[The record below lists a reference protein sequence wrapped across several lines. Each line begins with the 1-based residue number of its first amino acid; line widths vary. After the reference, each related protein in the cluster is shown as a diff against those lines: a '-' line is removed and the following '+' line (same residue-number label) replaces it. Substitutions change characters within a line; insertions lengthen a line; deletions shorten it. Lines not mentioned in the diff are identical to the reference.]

1 MSSGLPINSF
11 KQAKEYRDRYLANLA
26 LEVQNDNYNLQAN
39 QVFKQTGQVS
49 RPPDMRT
56 TTEKLADLEKL
67 KVELRSKFGTI
78 SDQAGEVVD
87 ALTPDE
93 IVFASQQADQI
104 VADLKPKFAK
114 GVPSYALLG
123 YIRQLRRKFMQTS
136 GVSFSMQESTAEQ
149 LLNAV
154 KRGVE
159 ILGAN
164 PGAFAPVIV
173 QPGMPSIQPSVP
185 GMPGMSADEE
195 RRMQEEAEQQE
206 ASSREKRRRAKQIAD
221 EALEWLTT
229 NAANRRFDELSK
241 GVQEE
246 IRRLQATE
254 FAKSPTGPEV
264 TPGVLAKFKKD
275 PAIQQL
281 ASNWIPSLD
290 ELNNYPA
297 SSPISRM
304 SNEYPAESP
313 SIAFEFLKMWAK
325 SQPQEVKDNFQ
336 SGWEKKRKLDTLMR
350 ALRPGFASA
359 AAPGGE
365 EIVMEEEILAP
376 GAQPTSA
383 PQMEGKG
390 FRRGLILAPPSR
402 MPRKTIMGKGLK
414 STPYSKKKR
423 VIKIDESKGISTKPT
438 FVRFGKYVIN
448 TNKLGAGLMD
458 IRTINGAS
466 IKKYPVKQLS
476 MKLSKIINRIVG
488 GRLPDTYDIQEL
500 EEDDNAYLYN
510 LAMDSNIN
518 DRLNIPTPKR
528 SKDSEEMNRF
538 EILKG
543 QIVAGNDSR
552 ELVKEFK
559 QLLVKFSNDGRIKKA
574 EAREIL
580 LDLASM
586 GY

>member
-1 MSSGLPINSF
+1 MSSGLPINTF
-11 KQAKEYRDRYLANLA
+11 NQAKEYRDRYLANLA

-39 QVFKQTGQVS
+39 QVYKQTGQVA
-49 RPPDMRT
+49 RPPDMRS

-104 VADLKPKFAK
+104 VSDLKPKFSK

-136 GVSFSMQESTAEQ
+136 GVSFTMQESTAEQ

-154 KRGVE
+154 KKGVD

-164 PGAFAPVIV
+164 PGPFAPVIIQQQQ
-173 QPGMPSIQPSVP
+173 QPMMPMPNQPARVITDNDL
-185 GMPGMSADEE
+185 MQQEMAD
-195 RRMQEEAEQQE
+195 AEQ
-206 ASSREKRRRAKQIAD
+206 RAKNTRAAELTQRARD
-221 EALEWLTT
+221 WLQSGTQPFGT
-229 NAANRRFDELSK
+229 LAKNL
-241 GVQEE
+241 QEE

-254 FAKSPTGPEV
+254 FSKAPSGPSEV
-264 TPGVLAKFKKD
+264 TPGVLGKFKKD
-275 PAIQQL
+275 PAILQL
-281 ASNWIPSLD
+281 ASQWKPTYEELD
-290 ELNNYPA
+290 NFPA
-297 SSPISRM
+297 SLPISRA
-304 SNEYPAESP
+304 SNDYPADNP
-313 SIAFEFLKMWAK
+313 SLNIEFLKMWAK
-325 SQPQEVKDNFQ
+325 SQPAEVKARFEPNWDR
-336 SGWEKKRKLDTLMR
+336 KRRIDTLVK
-350 ALRPGFASA
+350 ALKPGLDAMQ
-359 AAPGGE
+359 GE
-365 EIVMEEEILAP
+365 EIEMVEFQPEAN
-376 GAQPTSA
+376 QPTSA
-383 PQMEGKG
+383 PQLEGTG
-390 FRRGLILAPPSR
+390 FRRIMLGPPSR
-402 MPRKTIMGKGLK
+402 MHGRTIVGKGLTK
-414 STPYSKKKR
+414 TESYARKR
-423 VIKIDESKGISTKPT
+423 KPINIDESKGVSAKPT

-448 TNKLGAGLMD
+448 TNKLGAGLID
-458 IRTINGAS
+458 IRTPNGAG
-466 IKKYPVKQLS
+466 IKRYPVKQLS

-488 GRLPDTYDIQEL
+488 GRIPDIYDIQEL
-500 EEDDNAYLYN
+500 DEDDNVYLYN
-510 LAMDSNIN
+510 LAMNSNIN

-543 QIVAGNDSR
+543 QIMAGNDNK

-559 QLLVKFSNDGRIKKA
+559 QLLVKFSNEDRIKKS

-580 LDLASM
+580 LDLAAI